1 MYVNI
6 AHFYLHCTGKTRARK
21 SGGHLHALSRKGI
34 SGRVRQPR
42 RGRARAAR
50 LDAEIKKKQADN
62 SSLAMEL
69 ERAKQELQETRT
81 EVARL
86 ESAEKGDSAATTIQ
100 SAARARKARIE
111 LERRKLAV
119 IQQQEQIAQRE
130 AELVEKQEG
139 KYIFPHYSKFITLTF
154 FF

>member
-1 MYVNI
+1 
-6 AHFYLHCTGKTRARK
+6 
-21 SGGHLHALSRKGI
+21 
-34 SGRVRQPR
+34 
-42 RGRARAAR
+42 
-50 LDAEIKKKQADN
+50 
-62 SSLAMEL
+62 MEL

-86 ESAEKGDSAATTIQ
+86 ESVEKGDSAATTIQ

-130 AELVEKQEG
+130 VELVEKQEG
-139 KYIFPHYSKFITLTF
+139 KYIFFHCSKFIKLTLFLIIQYTRIKKERSRTRGI
-154 FF
+154 